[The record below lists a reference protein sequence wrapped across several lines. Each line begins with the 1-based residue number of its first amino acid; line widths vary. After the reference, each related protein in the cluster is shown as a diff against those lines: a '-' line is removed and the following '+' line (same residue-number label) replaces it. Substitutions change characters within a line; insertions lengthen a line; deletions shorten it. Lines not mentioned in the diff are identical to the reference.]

1 MVEAPNEC
9 QASFLFLFLFSSN
22 KLVLLENRHSK
33 CSAGSTRGG
42 GRVPPP
48 LSSVTR
54 RRGGR
59 GRGGHL
65 LVRRRGRRRGR
76 GQHLGDVR
84 TTKVAG
90 NITGVSAERIVTY
103 EIFAV
108 HTFALASG
116 LPLCASHH
124 DAAPRHKYFLPP
136 PRSAPPRSARSD
148 CAGVRFAAPRAS
160 PAFRPASPRIPP
172 APARASSSRDSPCS
186 VRRQRWRSSRPYR
199 LLSLLMMRREPHANT
214 TRVALRSQPALHRQ
228 GEVSGCACA
237 TKCFRTHTNPPTLP
251 VALTPPC
258 CGGGVDCRA
267 AAAWAVVE
275 HCPAPNPPQALVP
288 SPPPSPCG
296 VPRSHDESHH
306 SSFVH
311 NPHTVRL

>member
-1 MVEAPNEC
+1 MSSRFSFSFSFSFSFFSI
-9 QASFLFLFLFSSN
+9 QACT
-22 KLVLLENRHSK
+22 ENRHSK

-48 LSSVTR
+48 LSSVTP

-59 GRGGHL
+59 GHEGHL

-124 DAAPRHKYFLPP
+124 DAAPRHNYFLPP

-160 PAFRPASPRIPP
+160 PAFRPASPH
-172 APARASSSRDSPCS
+172 SSC
-186 VRRQRWRSSRPYR
+186 SRPR
-199 LLSLLMMRREPHANT
+199 LVVARVSSTASLP
-214 TRVALRSQPALHRQ
+214 
-228 GEVSGCACA
+228 
-237 TKCFRTHTNPPTLP
+237 LP
-251 VALTPPC
+251 VHHCARGARGRG
-258 CGGGVDCRA
+258 CG
-267 AAAWAVVE
+267 
-275 HCPAPNPPQALVP
+275 
-288 SPPPSPCG
+288 
-296 VPRSHDESHH
+296 
-306 SSFVH
+306 
-311 NPHTVRL
+311 

>member
-1 MVEAPNEC
+1 MSSRFSFSFSFSFFSI
-9 QASFLFLFLFSSN
+9 QACT
-22 KLVLLENRHSK
+22 ENRHSK

-48 LSSVTR
+48 LSSVTP

-59 GRGGHL
+59 GHEGHL

-124 DAAPRHKYFLPP
+124 DAAPRHNYFLPP

-160 PAFRPASPRIPP
+160 QESEKEESEKERQDPFLQPAQRAPRSGPRRGP
-172 APARASSSRDSPCS
+172 GGNTTSPCLS
-186 VRRQRWRSSRPYR
+186 AAYGRGSYVRVVRR
-199 LLSLLMMRREPHANT
+199 
-214 TRVALRSQPALHRQ
+214 
-228 GEVSGCACA
+228 
-237 TKCFRTHTNPPTLP
+237 
-251 VALTPPC
+251 
-258 CGGGVDCRA
+258 
-267 AAAWAVVE
+267 
-275 HCPAPNPPQALVP
+275 P
-288 SPPPSPCG
+288 S
-296 VPRSHDESHH
+296 
-306 SSFVH
+306 
-311 NPHTVRL
+311 